1 MDLGLQNT
9 SVFVAGSSRGIGKG
23 IAAVFLNEG
32 ARVVITGRDEQSV
45 VETCVELSTGRA
57 ERVMSFVGDL
67 SDPDAILEAQRQTA
81 QRWGALDCLVCNL
94 GSGAARNGW
103 ELVRSDWDAVFR
115 INLWATI
122 GLVEAFLPGMVE
134 AHRGNIIFISSIAGL
149 ESLGAPL
156 PYGAAKAALEHFS
169 KDLSRQ
175 VGKFGIRVNTVA
187 PGNILFPG
195 GNWQRKLDADREKI
209 SALIAAEVPLGRFG
223 DPEEIGAAAAFLAS
237 QRAAFVTGACLVAD
251 GGQTRA

>member
-1 MDLGLQNT
+1 MDLGLHNK

-32 ARVVITGRDEQSV
+32 ARVVVTGRDARG
-45 VETCVELSTGRA
+45 VEETRAALSTGRA
-57 ERVMSFVGDL
+57 DRVAAFVGDL
-67 SDPDAILEAQRQTA
+67 AEPGVAREAQRQTA
-81 QRWGALDCLVCNL
+81 ARWGAVDCLVCNI
-94 GSGAARNGW
+94 GSGTARNGW
-103 ELVRSDWDAVFR
+103 QLAQSDWDPVFR
-115 INLWATI
+115 INLWATV
-122 GLVEAFLPGMVE
+122 GLVEAFLPEMV
-134 AHRGNIIFISSIAGL
+134 AARSGNIVLVSSIAGL

-195 GNWQRKLDADREKI
+195 GSWQRKLDIDREKI
-209 SALIAAEVPLGRFG
+209 SAFIASEVPLARFG
-223 DPEEIGAAAAFLAS
+223 DPEEIGAAVAFLAS
-237 QRAAFVTGACLVAD
+237 RQAAFVTGACLVAD

>member
-45 VETCVELSTGRA
+45 TQTCTELSSGRS
-57 ERVMSFVGDL
+57 ERVMTFVGDL
-67 SDPDAILEAQRQTA
+67 SEPEAAHEARRQTVE
-81 QRWGALDCLVCNL
+81 RWGPVDCLVCNI
-94 GSGAARNGW
+94 GSGTARNGW
-103 ELVRSDWDAVFR
+103 DLSRSDWDAAFR
-115 INLWATI
+115 INFWATT

-134 AHRGNIIFISSIAGL
+134 ARRGNIVFVSSIAGL
-149 ESLGAPL
+149 ESLGAPI
-156 PYGAAKAALEHFS
+156 PYGAAKAALERYS

-175 VGKFGIRVNTVA
+175 AGKFGIRVNTIA

-195 GNWQRKLDADREKI
+195 GTWQRKLEADPEKV
-209 SALIAAEVPLGRFG
+209 SALIATEVPLGRFG
-223 DPEEIGAAAAFLAS
+223 EPEEIGAAAAFLAS
-237 QRAAFVTGACLVAD
+237 RHAAFVTGACLVAD